1 MTQTKVEKFVPAYQ
15 TVDADV
21 DVLLVDIREGMWQLD
36 QIIDE
41 ALTHNE
47 VIHVVSEDDAG
58 DPTPVAEALNEMY
71 NQEHEKVQEAQKQLK
86 GEIEMENNTAKEMVN
101 NAIEESLKK
110 DKEVE
115 KAQEEKNKAA
125 LAFLAKN
132 SGSLKNAQKAPSK
145 KEEPATESKKEANEE
160 IKEETTNTK
169 GDVNMN
175 NTTTMGSRRRLSAG
189 STKGSQNE
197 KQTKTNEEVSNMNN
211 NSAVKSNRR
220 RLSAGNTNTQSM
232 PSSNRRRRLAHNES
246 ATNTN
251 TFVPFEGP
259 WYLNADLYP
268 ALKRFESIVADMRDD
283 ELGVTDIRIVNPA
296 SMPKYDNKKDV
307 IVVVQMLFGGQILEF
322 PIKEN
327 KSHTSKAD
335 LTSTSIGWVNT
346 KNGMRPAFGFWR
358 SNSPIVEVKC
368 SCGNKFE
375 TTANNVYCRQC
386 RTRHD
391 DVQVS
396 GEHALEF
403 GFQDAVFQTIPNMRI
418 PRDVLAL
425 AMAVAQYAEGFDM
438 HGVVAE

>member
-71 NQEHEKVQEAQKQLK
+71 NQEYEKVQEAQKQLK

-125 LAFLAKN
+125 LAFLAN
-132 SGSLKNAQKAPSK
+132 HSGSLKNAQKAPSK
-145 KEEPATESKKEANEE
+145 KEEPATESKEEANEE

-175 NTTTMGSRRRLSAG
+175 NTKTMGSRRRLSAG

-232 PSSNRRRRLAHNES
+232 PSSNRRR
-246 ATNTN
+246 
-251 TFVPFEGP
+251 
-259 WYLNADLYP
+259 
-268 ALKRFESIVADMRDD
+268 
-283 ELGVTDIRIVNPA
+283 
-296 SMPKYDNKKDV
+296 
-307 IVVVQMLFGGQILEF
+307 
-322 PIKEN
+322 
-327 KSHTSKAD
+327 
-335 LTSTSIGWVNT
+335 
-346 KNGMRPAFGFWR
+346 
-358 SNSPIVEVKC
+358 C
-368 SCGNKFE
+368 S
-375 TTANNVYCRQC
+375 Q
-386 RTRHD
+386 
-391 DVQVS
+391 
-396 GEHALEF
+396 
-403 GFQDAVFQTIPNMRI
+403 
-418 PRDVLAL
+418 
-425 AMAVAQYAEGFDM
+425 
-438 HGVVAE
+438 